1 MLRSIFALIS
11 CAGVASAAACANS
24 TSQAAATQVAASE
37 TSSVPTTHNGAF
49 VVKLGDDTIVV
60 EKFSRSGATYSVEQV
75 LRSPTVRLFH
85 THVALKPSGDLAE
98 MSYMQHTI
106 GPNLGPVLATTD
118 IRVTGDS
125 ATLLGKRGDSTV
137 VNRRVV
143 APAGSLPTLPSSY
156 FGYELA
162 SVRLVA
168 SGKDSLQAR
177 LIGPNGPAGFTV
189 RRVGPD
195 SVFFVLDPATT
206 YRAHV
211 DRQGRILHM
220 NAPFTTFRIQLTRVE
235 NVNVSQLAAGWS
247 AAPAMGVLSPADSV
261 ITKVGD
267 ANVAIRYSRPS
278 KRGRVV
284 FGDSAVA
291 MEPWGKVWRT
301 GANEATRF
309 ETDRDLTI
317 GDARVPAGKY
327 TLWTQLNRGGWQLI
341 VNKQLLRPDNS
352 GRLLWG
358 TMYDRQYD
366 VARVPMTMTTLTSPV
381 EHMTITLEPQGDGAT
396 LRISWDL
403 TQATIPVRVAR

>member
-1 MLRSIFALIS
+1 
-11 CAGVASAAACANS
+11 
-24 TSQAAATQVAASE
+24 
-37 TSSVPTTHNGAF
+37 
-49 VVKLGDDTIVV
+49 
-60 EKFSRSGATYSVEQV
+60 
-75 LRSPTVRLFH
+75 
-85 THVALKPSGDLAE
+85 
-98 MSYMQHTI
+98 
-106 GPNLGPVLATTD
+106 
-118 IRVTGDS
+118 
-125 ATLLGKRGDSTV
+125 
-137 VNRRVV
+137 
-143 APAGSLPTLPSSY
+143 
-156 FGYELA
+156 
-162 SVRLVA
+162 
-168 SGKDSLQAR
+168 
-177 LIGPNGPAGFTV
+177 
-189 RRVGPD
+189 
-195 SVFFVLDPATT
+195 
-206 YRAHV
+206 
-211 DRQGRILHM
+211 
-220 NAPFTTFRIQLTRVE
+220 
-235 NVNVSQLAAGWS
+235 
-247 AAPAMGVLSPADSV
+247 MGVLSPADSV
-261 ITKVGD
+261 ITKIGD

-327 TLWTQLNRGGWQLI
+327 TLWTQLDRGGWQLI